1 MGITPLLMG
10 APQHRLADASL
21 LEPKSRILERRA
33 RKEES
38 MPRALWQRS
47 WATQRN
53 IEKGPHFIC
62 MRKKL
67 GKMREV
73 GEDNHKAFQ
82 ALYDYHTAQH
92 RPDL

>member
-1 MGITPLLMG
+1 ME
-10 APQHRLADASL
+10 APPHRLADALL
-21 LEPKSRILERRA
+21 LEPRNRILERRA
-33 RKEES
+33 HKDDS
-38 MPRALWQRS
+38 MFRVVWQRP

-53 IEKGPHFIC
+53 IEEEPRFIS

-67 GKMREV
+67 GKMRGI